1 MRVSEIIRIEALCK
15 QFSLYPGPKVIL
27 GCQDINFS
35 LHTGEFVGITG
46 RSGSGKSTLLKCIYR
61 SYLPDRGHIWYDST
75 LLGPV
80 DLALAGDRDIVH
92 LRRQEIGYVSQFLHV
107 LPRVTARETVEYA
120 MRDVGFA
127 PECAQIETEKIL
139 RHFELT
145 PELWDVFPHTF
156 SGGEKLRLN
165 IARAMA
171 KNPRLL
177 LLDEP
182 TASLD
187 NETKMRVKELLEKLK
202 ARGTSLLGIFH
213 DLAFMDG
220 VCDRVLTMSAGHLA
234 S

>member
-1 MRVSEIIRIEALCK
+1 MRMSEIIRVEGLNK
-15 QFSLYPGPKVIL
+15 QFKLHPGPKVIL
-27 GCQDINFS
+27 GCQDVNFS
-35 LHTGEFVGITG
+35 LYTGEFVGITG

-75 LLGPV
+75 LLGPL

-107 LPRVTARETVEYA
+107 LPRVTARETVAYA
-120 MRDVGFA
+120 MRDVGFS
-127 PECAQIETEKIL
+127 PECAQVETEKIL
-139 RHFELT
+139 RHFELA

-187 NETKMRVKELLEKLK
+187 GETKMRVKELLEKLK

-220 VCDRVLTMSAGHLA
+220 VCDRVLTMTAGHLA

>member
-1 MRVSEIIRIEALCK
+1 MSEIIRVEGLHK
-15 QFSLYPGPKVIL
+15 QFTLHPRPQVIL

-35 LHTGEFVGITG
+35 LRTGEFVGITG

-61 SYLPDRGHIWYDST
+61 SYLPDRGHIWYDSK
-75 LLGPV
+75 LLGPL
-80 DLALAGDRDIVH
+80 DLALAEDRDIVH

-120 MRDVGFA
+120 MRDVGVA
-127 PECAQIETEKIL
+127 PERAHVETEKIL
-139 RHFELT
+139 RHFELA

-187 NETKMRVKELLEKLK
+187 SETKMRVKELLVKLK

-213 DLAFMDG
+213 DLAFMEG
-220 VCDRVLTMSAGHLA
+220 VCDRVLTMTAGHLA